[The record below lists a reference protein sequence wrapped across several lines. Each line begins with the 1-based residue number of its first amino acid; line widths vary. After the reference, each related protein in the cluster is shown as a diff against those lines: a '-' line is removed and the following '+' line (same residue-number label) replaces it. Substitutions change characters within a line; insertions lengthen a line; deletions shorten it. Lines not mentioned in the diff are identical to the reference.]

1 MKQNNSCY
9 KILLNMKAKCI
20 QSIEIVLI
28 TVFLVIT
35 QYCPAFADD
44 VDDNEIKPDIG
55 TIATTNVYTAEE
67 MLKQYRFNYE
77 YGHGFAAEE
86 GNNLIDRV
94 LGKDAKIVGYDNAT
108 NGADRLIITRTGEK
122 IFIQDKYCFTA
133 QKTVDACFDKQ
144 TGMYRYLDG
153 NGKPMQLE
161 VPADQYENAVS
172 IMKDK
177 IRNGLIEGVS
187 DPEEANNLVRK
198 GHLTYKQAVNLTKA
212 GNIDSLLYDASKGTV
227 MATTAFGISTT
238 LDFAIRK
245 LNGESWNEAI
255 KNSAMVGLKTG
266 ATSFAIY
273 VITSQLSRTGVQNV
287 FTPAT
292 SSLIKTFG
300 DDFAKNLVKAYG
312 VNSLTTKSARKAAEK
327 LLNNQALGSVVSI
340 VVITTPDVVD
350 LIRGRISAKQL
361 LKDLAVTTAGVAGGT
376 VGSIAGSA
384 AGTAIAPGVGSTVG
398 GIAGGV
404 IGGAA
409 AGYGAELLLDVFM
422 EDDAELML
430 QIIQDEFYNLSVDYL
445 VTEDEAEL
453 IANELSTQLTGK
465 KLKDMFA
472 SEDRNVF
479 AVELMTPLFDSQV
492 SQRSLTKMP
501 TNDEMRYEL
510 KNQLSDVV
518 FIH

>member
-1 MKQNNSCY
+1 MKMKINSVN
-9 KILLNMKAKCI
+9 KIKIILVALLIIVSQFRVVFAED
-20 QSIEIVLI
+20 IE
-28 TVFLVIT
+28 
-35 QYCPAFADD
+35 DD
-44 VDDNEIKPDIG
+44 DTEPHIG
-55 TIATTNVYTAEE
+55 TIVTTNVYTAEE
-67 MLKQYRFNYE
+67 MLKQHRFHYE
-77 YGHGFAAEE
+77 HGHGFAAEE
-86 GNNLIDRV
+86 GNNLIDRII
-94 LGKDAKIVGYDNAT
+94 GKNAKIVGYDNAT

-122 IFIQDKYCFTA
+122 IFIQDKYCYTA
-133 QKTVDACFDKQ
+133 QDTVNACFDKQ

-161 VPADQYENAVS
+161 VPSDQYESAIS
-172 IMKDK
+172 LMKDK
-177 IRNGLIEGVS
+177 IKNGLIEGVT

-198 GHLTYKQAVNLTKA
+198 GHLSYEQAVNLTKA
-212 GNIDSLLYDASKGTV
+212 GKIESLLYDAGKGVV

-245 LNGESWNEAI
+245 LNGESWDEAI

-292 SSLIKTFG
+292 NSLIKTFG

-312 VNSLTTKSARKAAEK
+312 VNTLTTKSARKAAEK

-350 LIRGRISAKQL
+350 LMRGRISAKQL

-384 AGTAIAPGVGSTVG
+384 AGTAVAPGVGSTVG

-409 AGYGAELLLDVFM
+409 AGYGAELLLDAFM
-422 EDDAELML
+422 EDDAEEML
-430 QIIQDEFYNLSVDYL
+430 QIIQEEFYNLSVDYL
-445 VTEDEAEL
+445 VTEEEAEL

-472 SEDRNVF
+472 SEDKSVF
-479 AVELMTPLFDSQV
+479 AIELMTPLFDNQI
-492 SQRSLTKMP
+492 SQRSITKMP